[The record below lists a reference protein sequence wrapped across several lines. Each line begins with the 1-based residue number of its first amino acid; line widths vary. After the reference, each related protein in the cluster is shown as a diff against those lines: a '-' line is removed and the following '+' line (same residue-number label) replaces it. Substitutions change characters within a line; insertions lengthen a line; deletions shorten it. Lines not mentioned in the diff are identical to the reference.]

1 MLFCI
6 SEDKV
11 WRFVDIKQC
20 FSTPSPRK
28 ALDESAESSGVRKH

>member
-11 WRFVDIKQC
+11 WRFKEVLIKL
-20 FSTPSPRK
+20 SEMG
-28 ALDESAESSGVRKH
+28 L